1 MIIDHW
7 EIDGDLVTLE
17 DEIGEGAFGK
27 VYRGTLKEITNP
39 SQTIL
44 LKLSKIASPTIN
56 SGETYVVAVKMLQG
70 EYKMCSF

>member
-1 MIIDHW
+1 MIIDRW
-7 EIDGDLVTLE
+7 EIDGNLVTLE

-27 VYRGTLKEITNP
+27 VYGGTLKEITNP

-44 LKLSKIASPTIN
+44 LKSSRIASPTIN
-56 SGETYVVAVKMLQG
+56 KSETYVVAVKMLQG